1 MTAGTSPGGDR
12 DWEIPE
18 QPAGPAGGRSLRLR
32 FHLKRSE
39 RGRPPCVEKDK
50 WKCPVSEEQAA
61 GVSLGKRG
69 SQRKKGKFVEVTDRA
84 E

>member
-18 QPAGPAGGRSLRLR
+18 QPAGPAGGRTLRLR

-39 RGRPPCVEKDK
+39 RERPPCVEKDK
-50 WKCPVSEEQAA
+50 WKCP
-61 GVSLGKRG
+61 
-69 SQRKKGKFVEVTDRA
+69 
-84 E
+84 